1 MATKKIISEE
11 VTITLRRSE
20 AAELLA
26 VLRHAEGVVSMLKP
40 RPKQHFLGGLIKKVT
55 KAVGKVP

>member
-1 MATKKIISEE
+1 MTF
-11 VTITLRRSE
+11 RRTE

-40 RPKQHFLGGLIKKVT
+40 KPKQHFLGALIKKVT
-55 KAVGKVP
+55 KAVGKIPKRPS